1 MRYAITTILVLN
13 AVVLAALVF
22 GLLLGGPRTD
32 KERRPE
38 DDEWLESNRRPRRPT
53 QDATLR

>member
-1 MRYAITTILVLN
+1 MRYVVITILVLN

-22 GLLLGGPRTD
+22 GVLLRGPRTD

-38 DDEWLESNRRPRRPT
+38 DDEWLESNRRPRRPA